1 MTFGEFQKY
10 LSDRASEF
18 SDMAEKMTTDILR
31 DIYTTASLSYQDAY
45 LRSLVI
51 DFNENERVP
60 KGVVGKYQGDKNNEG
75 Q

>member
-10 LSDRASEF
+10 LSDKASEF

-45 LRSLVI
+45 FRSLVI

-60 KGVVGKYQGDKNNEG
+60 KGVVGKYQEDKNNEG